1 MAKTVTLRLD
11 ETTYDL
17 IRKAAAG
24 ERRTMSNFIEYATVA
39 YLSEDTFVS
48 DSEMQQIVGDKELLA
63 DLKQGKSDIGK
74 RKYTIIE

>member
-24 ERRTMSNFIEYATVA
+24 ERRTVSNFIEYATVA